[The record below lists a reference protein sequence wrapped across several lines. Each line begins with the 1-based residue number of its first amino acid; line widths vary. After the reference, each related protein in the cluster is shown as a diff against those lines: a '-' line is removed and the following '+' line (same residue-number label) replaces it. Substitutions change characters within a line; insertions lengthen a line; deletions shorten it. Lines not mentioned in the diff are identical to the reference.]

1 VQEASPG
8 TFHRC
13 AAACGLRPECTAF
26 SLSGERSGDVCTLRG
41 ALHAG
46 LIPHLRDLGEFAL
59 DPRNDGTQ
67 EVKAQ
72 PDPVSTEYRTRNRS
86 PAAPKPSRAA
96 PRRWTARR
104 VQVMR
109 GNTVCMRKLV
119 RDHPDAH
126 ASAWHPCLS
135 LCAQRATSAMAPP
148 MAPIKVKD
156 APVRWVPWYIPA
168 STQSTR

>member
-1 VQEASPG
+1 MR
-8 TFHRC
+8 T
-13 AAACGLRPECTAF
+13 ECTAF
-26 SLSGERSGDVCTLRG
+26 SLSGERTGDVCTLRG

-86 PAAPKPSRAA
+86 MAAAEAVTCCAAPLG
-96 PRRWTARR
+96 TARR

-126 ASAWHPCLS
+126 TSAWHPCLS
-135 LCAQRATSAMAPP
+135 RCAQRATPAMAPP
-148 MAPIKVKD
+148 MAPIKVED

-168 STQSTR
+168 S